1 MVSSELQSISL
12 PSYDLDDQP
21 ICPNYNISVGPT
33 MKVFVVQLPVNG
45 TLYFM
50 NGTELSCSNN
60 DCFINVPYN
69 QAADSY
75 PLRFRPPLNVY
86 SERGEIISNFSFI
99 AVDGITGSRS
109 VEIATLSVNVSHV
122 DRPPI
127 ALSALKDVIA
137 ERMTMLELSGT
148 GTSLYF
154 FGMELR

>member
-86 SERGEIISNFSFI
+86 SERYAIYYSLSLFNAFRGEIISNFSFI

-109 VEIATLSVNVSHV
+109 VEIATLSVNVSV
-122 DRPPI
+122 NF
-127 ALSALKDVIA
+127 S
-137 ERMTMLELSGT
+137 
-148 GTSLYF
+148 
-154 FGMELR
+154 